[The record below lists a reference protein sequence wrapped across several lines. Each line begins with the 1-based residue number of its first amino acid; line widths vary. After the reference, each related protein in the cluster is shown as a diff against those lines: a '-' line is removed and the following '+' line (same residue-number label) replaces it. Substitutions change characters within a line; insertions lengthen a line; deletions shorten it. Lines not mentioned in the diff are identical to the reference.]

1 MTPLVIL
8 IAVTAS
14 MPNVEPQKICQSAR
28 MAALPEDQSSAYDS
42 CVRDEQAAREQ
53 LQKRWGQFS
62 TSARSTCAEPGAS
75 MTSYVE
81 MLTCLEMQ
89 SGADFGTGVE
99 PLSPD
104 ASPPPPAARTAPGA
118 PRPKP

>member
-8 IAVTAS
+8 IALTAS
-14 MPNVEPQKICQSAR
+14 VPNVEPQKICQSAR

-53 LQKRWGQFS
+53 LQKRWAQFS
-62 TSARSTCAEPGAS
+62 TAARSTCAEPAAS

-89 SGADFGTGVE
+89 SGVDFGTGVE
-99 PLSPD
+99 PSPD
-104 ASPPPPAARTAPGA
+104 ASTPSPPVRSGA